1 MDYSEKSSSN
11 PGQVFETIYQHGLWG
26 KNSLGEGTSGFGS
39 TLIQGW
45 NFILTVQYLLNTQ
58 NIQKIVDVGC
68 GDWVLAREIDWGNRN
83 YLGVDIVKSVIE
95 KNQKQYSSKN
105 INFLHANAIESLV
118 PKCDLIIC
126 RDVLV
131 HLPLK
136 AIAQMI
142 HLFKKSGSTYLL
154 TTSFSNR
161 TSNNEIVTGLWRP
174 INLMAPPFNL
184 CTPEFLFTEDCIE
197 CGGAYADKAC
207 AVWKLENIHELNF

>member
-95 KNQKQYSSKN
+95 KNQKQY
-105 INFLHANAIESLV
+105 
-118 PKCDLIIC
+118 
-126 RDVLV
+126 
-131 HLPLK
+131 
-136 AIAQMI
+136 Q
-142 HLFKKSGSTYLL
+142 T
-154 TTSFSNR
+154 
-161 TSNNEIVTGLWRP
+161 
-174 INLMAPPFNL
+174 
-184 CTPEFLFTEDCIE
+184 
-197 CGGAYADKAC
+197 
-207 AVWKLENIHELNF
+207 